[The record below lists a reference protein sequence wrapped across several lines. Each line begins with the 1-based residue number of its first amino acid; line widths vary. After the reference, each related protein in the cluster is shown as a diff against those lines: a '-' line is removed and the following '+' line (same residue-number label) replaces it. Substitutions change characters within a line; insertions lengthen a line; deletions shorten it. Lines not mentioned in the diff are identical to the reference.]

1 MTDTFDKKMISNI
14 ADLYKRIEAKPSI
27 LLYNP
32 TFELIGDIGLYTDS
46 QCTLRFNDKSEL
58 SFIIP
63 YKHYDEF
70 GKEVIN
76 HLYPMLERTRLL
88 HIDGMG
94 WWYIDEI
101 RHNNDGVEHSCEVIA
116 YSYEHTL
123 TLRSV
128 NLYSQCQSDTDT
140 MVLTL
145 YDILL
150 AFKEQ
155 TGWKLPQGFYDH
167 PVDYMTISKMFEI
180 ELNTSWY
187 DFLKSTVQEAFDC
200 FVFFDYENLSVDIK
214 LSYSQVYLRTS
225 DIVLSFDN
233 LIKDISIEET
243 SQRTATALYVTGEDC
258 NIIDVNP
265 LGTSVIYNF
274 TPYMTTD
281 WLSQDTINAIEAWQ
295 NKIDNYTSI
304 YRALVGF
311 RNFLVDYRITI
322 STQMTEIEGQISKY
336 TDLLSLNNT
345 GTNDGLWS
353 KYGECY
359 KLSRN
364 MHAGLEELYDWISY
378 VIDIINN
385 KQYSDCYSMLSALG
399 NYSPAFDLLGT
410 GYHHKYEY
418 IFNEGTMTGSF
429 KDYQFA
435 HIPLYETVADENG
448 SLNIFKL
455 NNNVYGKQIIEYY
468 STNGFV
474 PTIPY
479 IRDSLSWQNN
489 FTNSQLKQIGKYVV
503 DASFSASEYTYYN
516 GVAYTD
522 FINPFNCQ
530 IGCVRKTASNT
541 ETANPD
547 DKFTYGLGYWTTPFI
562 KLPSGDDGLSLRFF
576 NKETG
581 QLIKPY
587 AVNLYNTSKS
597 AVIYFCD
604 NSNNPDTQ
612 GYSVNDYWNDNSGK
626 FTSADGTLTKA
637 TYLRASFKHPYTFT
651 DVNSVIPIMSV
662 ACTLN
667 TEHKNLISTNINNQI
682 DLMQTAKRKHEE
694 LCLPCRSF
702 SINVANFLQLEEYT
716 PYAKDLSLGTEL
728 KAEIERGKYEN
739 IRLLELSF
747 SFDDVD
753 SLSAS
758 FANKYGVYNDKIMFR
773 KLVGSTGDTF
783 DIKNSFTSFSFKENN
798 LT

>member
-1 MTDTFDKKMISNI
+1 MTNTFDKKMISNI
-14 ADLYKRIEAKPSI
+14 ADIYKRIESKPSI
-27 LLYNP
+27 LLHNP

-58 SFIIP
+58 SFTVP
-63 YKHYDEF
+63 YKYYDEF
-70 GKEVIN
+70 GKEGVN
-76 HLYPMLERTRLL
+76 RLYPMLERTRLL

-128 NLYSQCQSDTDT
+128 NLYSQKQSDTDT

-155 TGWKLPQGFYDH
+155 TGWKLPQGFYDR
-167 PVDYMTISKMFEI
+167 PVDYMTTSKMFEI

-200 FVFFDYENLSVDIK
+200 FVFFDYENLSVDVK

-274 TPYMTTD
+274 TSYMTTD
-281 WLSQDTINAIEAWQ
+281 WLSQDTINAINAWQ
-295 NKIDNYTSI
+295 KKIEDYTPI

-322 STQMTEIEGQISKY
+322 STQMTEVEGQIEKY
-336 TDLLSLNNT
+336 TDLLSLNSGNT
-345 GTNDGLWS
+345 GEGLWT

-359 KLSRN
+359 KLHRN
-364 MHAGLEELYDWISY
+364 MHTGLEELYDWISY
-378 VIDIINN
+378 TIDVINN
-385 KQYSDCYSMLSALG
+385 KTNSDCYSILSSTK
-399 NYSPAFDLLGT
+399 NFNPWFDLLGT
-410 GYHHKYEY
+410 GLGDAHKYEY
-418 IFNEGTMTGSF
+418 IFNEGSMTGSF
-429 KDYQFA
+429 KDYQYA
-435 HIPLYETVADENG
+435 HVNLCEVAADENDN
-448 SLNIFKL
+448 SNIFKL
-455 NNNVYGKQIIEYY
+455 NNNSYGKEIMSYY
-468 STNGFV
+468 TTHNAV
-474 PTIPY
+474 PTLPY
-479 IRDSLSWQNN
+479 IRDSLSWENN
-489 FTNSQLKQIGKYVV
+489 FSKSQLKQIGKYII

-522 FINPFNCQ
+522 FINPFECQ
-530 IGCVRKTASNT
+530 IGCVRKTAAT
-541 ETANPD
+541 TQTPHPD

-562 KLPSGDDGLSLRFF
+562 KLPSGDDGLSIRFF
-576 NKETG
+576 DKETG
-581 QLIKPY
+581 KLIKPY
-587 AVNLYNTSKS
+587 AVNLYNASKN
-597 AVIYFCD
+597 AAIYFCD
-604 NSNNPDTQ
+604 DSKYQ
-612 GYSVNDYWNDNSGK
+612 GYAINEYWNNNSGK
-626 FTSADGTLTKA
+626 FSGADGTLTNA
-637 TYLRASFKHPYTFT
+637 TYLRASFKYPTTFA
-651 DVNSVIPIMSV
+651 DINSVIPIMSV

-716 PYAKDLSLGTEL
+716 LYAKDLSLGTQL
-728 KAEIERGKYEN
+728 KAETSVGKYEDV
-739 IRLLELSF
+739 RLLELSF

-753 SLSAS
+753 SLRAT
-758 FANKYGVYNDKIMFR
+758 FANKYGVNNDKIMFR
-773 KLVGSTGDTF
+773 KLVGSAGDTF

-798 LT
+798 LI